1 MCYIQVV
8 ETRKTPTGAQDI
20 QGIVRKVLAEQAHS
34 CCLDGTCTDGLC
46 VIHNKEG
53 VRNIVQNGADRVT
66 AGLGVSD
73 AGGIEIDL
81 ARLIDH
87 TLLKPEATKSEVEKL
102 CAEAKKYNFASVCIN
117 PSYVP
122 LCSKLLRD
130 TAVKVCTVI
139 GFPLGATTTAAKA
152 FEAEN
157 ALREGAKEI
166 DMVINVGMLK
176 SGEYD
181 YVENDIFAVVTT
193 GRRYG
198 ALSKVILETALL
210 TDEEKVKGCLL
221 AKHAGAD
228 FVKTSTGF
236 SKGGATV
243 GDIALM
249 RKVVGS
255 SMGVK
260 ASGGVRTR
268 EDALA
273 MVASGA
279 DRIGASASVK
289 IVGGNGTPEKKS
301 GY

>member
-1 MCYIQVV
+1 MHQKEI
-8 ETRKTPTGAQDI
+8 ER
-20 QGIVRKVLAEQAHS
+20 IVQSILAHTQPGHV
-34 CCLDGTCTDGLC
+34 CCVGSSSNDGLC
-46 VIHNKEG
+46 VIHNKAG
-53 VRNIVQNGADRVT
+53 VKNIVCEGAARVS
-66 AGLGVSD
+66 ASIGIEA
-73 AGGIEIDL
+73 AGGVETEL
-81 ARLIDH
+81 AGMIDH
-87 TLLKPEATKSEVEKL
+87 TLLKPEATKDQVTEL
-102 CAEAKKYNFASVCIN
+102 CAEAKKYGFASVCIN

-122 LCSKLLRD
+122 LCAKLLRD

-139 GFPLGATTTAAKA
+139 GFPLGATSTSSKA
-152 FEAEN
+152 FEADQ
-157 ALREGAKEI
+157 ACRDGAREL

-176 SGEYD
+176 SGMYE
-181 YVENDIFAVVTT
+181 YVENDIFAVVAT

-198 ALSKVILETALL
+198 ALVKVILETGLL
-210 TDEEKVKGCLL
+210 SDEEKIKGCML
-221 AKHAGAD
+221 AKRSGAD

-236 SKGGATV
+236 AKGGATV

-255 SMGVK
+255 AMGVK

-289 IVGGNGTPEKKS
+289 IISTEAEAPAADGAKTPQS
-301 GY
+301 Y

>member
-1 MCYIQVV
+1 MDQKEIDKLIQSILSGQSS
-8 ETRKTPTGAQDI
+8 E
-20 QGIVRKVLAEQAHS
+20 LS
-34 CCLDGTCTDGLC
+34 CCKDGTCSDGLC

-53 VRNIVQNGADRVT
+53 VKNIVQNGAARIT
-66 AGLGVSD
+66 ASIGIEA
-73 AGGIEIDL
+73 AGGVETDL

-87 TLLKPEATKSEVEKL
+87 TLLKPEATKEQIIHL
-102 CAEAKKYNFASVCIN
+102 CNEAKKYNFASVCVN
-117 PSYVP
+117 PCYVS
-122 LCSKLLRD
+122 LCAKLLRD

-139 GFPLGATTTAAKA
+139 GFPLGATSTATKA
-152 FEAEN
+152 FEAEH
-157 ALREGAKEI
+157 ALRDGAKEI

-193 GRRYG
+193 ARRYG
-198 ALSKVILETALL
+198 ALTKIILETTLL
-210 TDEEKVKGCLL
+210 TDEEKIKACLL
-221 AKHAGAD
+221 TKRAGAD

-255 SMGVK
+255 AMGVK

-268 EDALA
+268 EEALA

-289 IVGGNGTPEKKS
+289 IVSGDGESKNPETSKGS
-301 GY
+301 QSY